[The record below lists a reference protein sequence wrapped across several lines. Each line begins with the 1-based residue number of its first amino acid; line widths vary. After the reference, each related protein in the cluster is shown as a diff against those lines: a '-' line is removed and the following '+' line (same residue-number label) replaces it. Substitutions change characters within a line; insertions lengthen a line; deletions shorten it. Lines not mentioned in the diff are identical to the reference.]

1 MKYFPFFAVLSVTIV
16 SFLVYQDHKSHK
28 TPMFRCSPRLS
39 AWEEEI
45 DAQEKR
51 LVKYI
56 LWNKTQNKVKQ
67 INHNQE
73 KDFIAF

>member
-28 TPMFRCSPRLS
+28 TPMFRCSPKASTLQ
-39 AWEEEI
+39 EQVT
-45 DAQEKR
+45 AQEKQ

-56 LWNKTQNKVKQ
+56 LWNKMQNKVKQ
-67 INHNQE
+67 INRNQE